1 MTVEEWRKSLAPNYE
16 VSSLGRVR
24 RSTFG
29 RRTYAGRVMRAQLMQ
44 IGYLSVRP
52 TVEGKNVAFYV
63 HDLVAA
69 AFIGPKP
76 KGASVN
82 HIDGVK
88 SNNVPSN
95 LEYVTHAE
103 NMRHAA
109 ESELMVRGECHPGHK
124 LTEESVR
131 QLRADRAGGMSF
143 SKLAAKHGISIATAF
158 NVANRKYWSHVA

>member
-1 MTVEEWRKSLAPNYE
+1 MNTEVWRPSLAPNYE
-16 VSSLGRVR
+16 VSDLGRVR
-24 RSTFG
+24 RSAPG
-29 RRTYAGRVMRAQLMQ
+29 RRTYAGRVMKPQLMR

-52 TVEGKNVAFYV
+52 TVAGENVAFYV

-76 KGASVN
+76 PGASVN
-82 HIDGVK
+82 HIDGAK
-88 SNNVPSN
+88 TNNAPAN

-109 ESELMVRGECHPGHK
+109 DAELMVRGEGHPQHK
-124 LTEESVR
+124 LTEDGVR
-131 QLRADRAGGMSF
+131 QVRADRSSGMSF

-158 NVANRKYWSHVA
+158 NVANRKYWSHVE